1 MEVIKTIK
9 CEKCNFENL
18 EHTAYCQRCG
28 NKLRQKKTLGRLLK
42 SLDLKDIAGAGAK
55 GVSAAPMAGRVI
67 EDQAKEISASG
78 GTRGKG
84 KAKVLPLSD
93 GTWFCPDC
101 GEHNR
106 AGVAVCKGCGRSV

>member
-1 MEVIKTIK
+1 MEHNGRAK
-9 CEKCNFENL
+9 CGKCSFENL

-28 NKLRQKKTLGRLLK
+28 TKLRQKKTLGRLLK

-67 EDQAKEISASG
+67 EDQAKEVSVPG
-78 GTRGKG
+78 GMPAK
-84 KAKVLPLSD
+84 KAKVLPLDD
-93 GTWFCPDC
+93 GSWFCPDC

-106 AGVAVCKGCGRSV
+106 TGTAFCKGCGRSI